1 MSPLLSID
9 FYKAGHKFQYP
20 EGTSMVYSNFTPR
33 SSRLFN
39 GSKYYDDKVVVFGI
53 QAVIAEFLIKDWNDN
68 FFNQPKD
75 EVIEEYREI
84 MDGSLGPGAI
94 PMDHVE
100 ALHDLGYL
108 PLEIRA
114 LPEGSRAPMKVP
126 VLTIRNTLP
135 DFFWLVNY
143 LETVLSSELWGPMT
157 SATIAFEYKRI
168 LTQAARDTGAPEDF
182 TVLQG
187 HDFSFRGMGSRET
200 AAKVGMGHLTS
211 FMGTDTVPAIANV
224 KKYYHTAKEDPVGV
238 SVPATEHS
246 VMCMGGLEDEKGTF
260 RRLFNNL
267 YPTGI
272 VSIVSDTWD
281 FWKVVT
287 EYLPEFKDEIMAR
300 QPDALGL
307 NKVVIRPDSGDPV
320 KIICGYNFQGDA
332 YEDKEHAYSDLD
344 CETSTPEVIKITEE
358 FYLVH
363 SNIDGRVGLESITEH
378 EVKGAIECLWD
389 TFGGTETEE
398 GYKLLDEHIGLIYGD
413 SITLDRAQEI
423 VDRLKAKGFASTNVV
438 FGIGSYTYQYNTRDT
453 FGFAMKATY
462 GEVEGVGREIFK
474 DPKTDGGTKKSAR
487 GLLRVD
493 KVDGEYALT
502 DQVASL
508 RDTIGDELQTVFLNG
523 KSGNLQTFSEIK
535 DRLNGEL

>member
-1 MSPLLSID
+1 
-9 FYKAGHKFQYP
+9 
-20 EGTSMVYSNFTPR
+20 
-33 SSRLFN
+33 
-39 GSKYYDDKVVVFGI
+39 
-53 QAVIAEFLIKDWNDN
+53 
-68 FFNQPKD
+68 
-75 EVIEEYREI
+75 
-84 MDGSLGPGAI
+84 
-94 PMDHVE
+94 
-100 ALHDLGYL
+100 
-108 PLEIRA
+108 
-114 LPEGSRAPMKVP
+114 
-126 VLTIRNTLP
+126 
-135 DFFWLVNY
+135 
-143 LETVLSSELWGPMT
+143 
-157 SATIAFEYKRI
+157 
-168 LTQAARDTGAPEDF
+168 
-182 TVLQG
+182 
-187 HDFSFRGMGSRET
+187 
-200 AAKVGMGHLTS
+200 
-211 FMGTDTVPAIANV
+211 
-224 KKYYHTAKEDPVGV
+224 
-238 SVPATEHS
+238 
-246 VMCMGGLEDEKGTF
+246 MCMGGLEDEKGTF